1 MQLSIRNRFDATV
14 ESVTVGTAMTTVH
27 TRLTGGL
34 AVTAAITS
42 DAAAD
47 LALQV
52 GATVQVLIKSTEVA
66 VAVDPVRRVS
76 IRNRIPGTVA
86 SVDHG
91 AAMTVVRIDVPDAGL
106 LTSAI
111 THESAADLGLA
122 AGMAVT
128 ALVKSTDVALAV
140 S

>member
-1 MQLSIRNRFDATV
+1 LAFGLELNNPLSGEAT
-14 ESVTVGTAMTTVH
+14 
-27 TRLTGGL
+27 RKRR
-34 AVTAAITS
+34 
-42 DAAAD
+42 AAA
-47 LALQV
+47 LTARQAVEPAIQQAQAAARERARSGV
-52 GATVQVLIKSTEVA
+52 G
-66 VAVDPVRRVS
+66 RVS

-91 AAMTVVRIDVPDAGL
+91 TAMTVVRIDVPDAGL

>member
-14 ESVTVGTAMTTVH
+14 ESVTTGPAMTTVH

-47 LALQV
+47 LGLQV
-52 GATVQVLIKSTEVA
+52 GAAVQVLIKSTEVA
-66 VAVDPVRRVS
+66 VAVDAVGRVS
-76 IRNRIPGTVA
+76 IRNLIPGTVQ

-91 AAMTVVRIDVPDAGL
+91 AAMTVVRIEVPDAGV

-111 THESAADLGLA
+111 THESAEDLGLA

-140 S
+140 G